1 MKVLF
6 FNYAN
11 YLEIG
16 IPGGIAIL
24 SALLKESGHQV
35 RLFDTTFL
43 KPAYYRRSQNAGPA
57 VFKETPY
64 TLEDRVEDDP
74 VVDLKEEF
82 SNILKEFQ
90 PDLLAVS
97 AMTTNFDKTLD
108 LLKQVQPDC
117 LVVMGGVHATLEP
130 EEVLRSEV
138 VDMVCIGEGEGAL
151 VDLCNALDAG
161 QETRNIPN
169 LWLKRNG
176 NLIQNTLRHFQNLD
190 HIPVPDWSIF
200 DQRHLFRPF
209 EGKVYKG
216 SFITNSRGCPERCT
230 YCVNKVIRKTHR
242 GCGSYFRRQSPQK
255 TINNIKTLKEEYG
268 ATWFKFADDTF
279 LLHTHAELETLKDGL
294 NDLSINFGCSVQP
307 TTINKEKV
315 ALAKKMGCVA
325 MTVGIESGNQEIR
338 RKILNRRISN
348 QKLENGIRTIIDAG
362 IRVSTF
368 NMIGLPGET
377 RENVFET
384 IKFNKKLG
392 IKAAN
397 VYIIYPFPGTEIA
410 EIHKTNYR
418 DADGKMISMGEAARF
433 NLSHMSPAE
442 LEGLCKT
449 FNLYL
454 TLPETYWGQIKAAEG
469 QDERSQQIFQELE
482 VLANT
487 FISS

>member
-1 MKVLF
+1 VKVLF
-6 FNYAN
+6 FHYSD
-11 YLEIG
+11 YLEVG
-16 IPGGIAIL
+16 IPGGVAVL
-24 SALLKESGHQV
+24 SALLKENGHQV

-43 KPAYYRRSQNAGPA
+43 KPAHYRRRQNAGPA
-57 VFKETPY
+57 VFKQTPY
-64 TLEDRVEDDP
+64 TLEDLVEKDP

-82 SNILKEFQ
+82 SRVLKEFQ

-97 AMTTNFDKTLD
+97 AMTTNLDETLD
-108 LLKQVQPDC
+108 ILRHVQPDC

-130 EEVLRSEV
+130 EEILREEG
-138 VDMVCIGEGEGAL
+138 VDVVCIGEGEGAL
-151 VDLCNALDAG
+151 VDLCNALEADKD
-161 QETRNIPN
+161 TKKIPN
-169 LWLKRNG
+169 LWFRDNG
-176 NLIQNTLRHFQNLD
+176 KVIKNTLRRFEDLD
-190 HIPVPDWSIF
+190 QLPTPDWSIF
-200 DQRHLFRPF
+200 DDRHLFRPF
-209 EGKVYKG
+209 EGKIYKG

-230 YCVNKVIRKTHR
+230 YCVNKVVRNIHR
-242 GCGSYFRRQSPQK
+242 GCGGYFRRQSPQK
-255 TINNIKTLKEEYG
+255 TINTIKTLKEEYG

-279 LLHTHAELETLKDGL
+279 LLHPIEELEALRDGF
-294 NDLSINFGCSVQP
+294 NGLSINFGCSVQP
-307 TTINKEKV
+307 LTISAAKV
-315 ALAKKMGCVA
+315 DLAKEMGCVA

-348 QKLENGIRTIIDAG
+348 QKLEKGIRTIIEAG

-392 IKAAN
+392 AKAAS

-410 EIHKTNYR
+410 QIHGTNYR
-418 DADGKMISMGEAARF
+418 DKGGKMIPMSQAARF

-442 LEGLCKT
+442 LEGLRKT

-454 TLPETYWGQIKAAEG
+454 VLPESYWGKIKEAEG
-469 QDERSQQIFQELE
+469 CDERSQQKFQELE

-487 FISS
+487 YI

>member
-24 SALLKESGHQV
+24 SALLKENGHQV

-43 KPAYYRRSQNAGPA
+43 KPGHYRRSQNAGPA

-64 TLEDRVEDDP
+64 TLEDLVEDDP
-74 VVDLKEEF
+74 LVDLEEEF
-82 SNILKEFQ
+82 SKTLKEFQ

-97 AMTTNFDKTLD
+97 AMTTNLDETLV
-108 LLKQVQPDC
+108 LLSQVQPDC
-117 LVVMGGVHATLEP
+117 LVVMGGVHATLDP
-130 EEVLRSEV
+130 EEVLSSKV

-151 VDLCNALDAG
+151 VELCNALEAG
-161 QETRNIPN
+161 KDTQKIPN
-169 LWLKRNG
+169 LWLQNNGKVTQNPLRN
-176 NLIQNTLRHFQNLD
+176 FQDLD
-190 HIPVPDWSIF
+190 HLPVPDWSIF
-200 DQRHLFRPF
+200 DERHLFRPF
-209 EGKVYKG
+209 EGEVYKG
-216 SFITNSRGCPERCT
+216 SFLTHSRGCPEQCT

-279 LLHTHAELETLKDGL
+279 LLHTNTELETLKNGL
-294 NDLSINFGCSVQP
+294 NGLSINFGCSVQP
-307 TTINKEKV
+307 TTINEEKV
-315 ALAKKMGCVA
+315 ALAKEMGCVA

-348 QKLENGIRTIIDAG
+348 QKLERGIRTIIDAG

-384 IKFNKKLG
+384 IKFNKSLG

-410 EIHKTNYR
+410 EIHGTNYR
-418 DADGKMISMGEAARF
+418 DPDGKMIPMSEAARF
-433 NLSHMSPAE
+433 NLSRMPPAE

-454 TLPETYWGQIKAAEG
+454 VLPESYWGKIKAAEG
-469 QDERSQQIFQELE
+469 QDKQSQQIFQELE
-482 VLANT
+482 ALANT
-487 FISS
+487 YI